1 MFRPVT
7 LPSTLETFT
16 GSKTLASG
24 FHLLFP
30 SVAFVPGTRSTC
42 ALAVSEHF
50 LPEIYSH
57 KIVVTAKS
65 WTTTFTKTEQ
75 SLEKTIIA
83 FYNPP

>member
-7 LPSTLETFT
+7 LPSALEAFT

-30 SVAFVPGTRSTC
+30 SVALVPGSGSTR
-42 ALAVSEHF
+42 ALAVSENF

-65 WTTTFTKTEQ
+65 WATTLTKTEQ
-75 SLEKTIIA
+75 IIKKIL
-83 FYNPP
+83 